1 MAPSTRSKSRNG
13 SNPGNSRIH
22 SSTPSTSAQEPPLS
36 EQPLKNKCEAVLKLL
51 DDINLHFGDFVLA
64 VSYGE
69 STLRGVP
76 SAVAARES
84 LYREDILSKFLGL
97 CLKPPLPPSGGS
109 KRPAGGTKVTEKF
122 IFTKAQETF
131 RSELKNFSENYSL
144 PNDQLANMDYI
155 KTITSSALHRQ
166 ITLKCPELYAL
177 LNALTGAHV
186 LDADHEIEED
196 DDDDVNGPR
205 KPPVKRHP
213 CFASVFQIAS
223 MAYRLNP
230 LRNTLQKVLTIYS
243 HAKHTAKAVMDLF
256 YQGGYLMS
264 YSWVRDQ
271 VSSLSAAIREEMILA
286 VRVNPFVM
294 VHDNIRLKYPVR
306 SQRGDNQTVS
316 DNGTAALVIITDK
329 TGRNFKNP
337 DETGPYYRTLRAQ
350 RRAGTAPRLCFED
363 LIKPAQRAV
372 NKTAFIYDILDI
384 LATIPELAKLPI
396 WKDAKLKRPIGPQQL
411 PHGPEHRLKQYML
424 PVTNID
430 ESSYSGNSQF
440 IPFAL
445 KALGLDS
452 ETERMRLVLEQVIVW
467 IGDQL
472 TAQRCRQLQA
482 FFQECINGNARWDH
496 LIFIFGGLHCM
507 MALSA
512 AILELYRG
520 SNIGATFGADIISLS
535 RTGLQKHSGGEK
547 PEYHTVDEFL
557 QHECEAS
564 FRGLF
569 NELTDCHT
577 SESRVEWAKTCTAN
591 DLYQLAVRMLTEHAS
606 AGALEIDE
614 SDDEVRHV
622 IIKRQRELLLFC
634 SLRRAFKYGDIDR
647 IEAILPKLLYFFIG
661 SGHGNYAKE
670 VYELLQLLNHETTPG
685 LRDTILRHGLLEYG
699 PPPQNSSWEQYAKI
713 SPVIPVY
720 MEYIEHVESS
730 VTGLS
735 RSHVHKEVKR
745 ENDIQALM
753 KEHRKNQIHTVVPG
767 RQAKVADQAKDVQKA
782 GVTAVCNKGYLEE
795 MYEKRAVY
803 FEWSSTLQ
811 EQKFIVNPPPA
822 PVSPPNPIDAASP
835 ASPVEQDTVVRS
847 SGTVSPLDETGVSP
861 QSDDPVVELL
871 RAGMEGMG
879 LNE

>member
-1 MAPSTRSKSRNG
+1 MPTSTRSKSKNN
-13 SNPGNSRIH
+13 SNPGNGRIH

-51 DDINLHFGDFVLA
+51 DDISLPFGDFVLA

-76 SAVAARES
+76 SAVAARET

-97 CLKPPLPPSGGS
+97 CLKPPLPPSGGG

-131 RSELKNFSENYSL
+131 RSELKNFSENYTL
-144 PNDQLANMDYI
+144 PNDQLANVDYI
-155 KTITSSALHRQ
+155 KTITSNALHRQ
-166 ITLKCPELYAL
+166 ITLKCPELYSL

-186 LDADHEIEED
+186 PDADHEIEED
-196 DDDDVNGPR
+196 DDDDVSGPR

-316 DNGTAALVIITDK
+316 DNGTAASVIITDK
-329 TGRNFKNP
+329 TGRDFKNP
-337 DETGPYYRTLRAQ
+337 DETGPYYWTLRAQ
-350 RRAGTAPRLCFED
+350 HRAGTAPRLCFKD
-363 LIKPAQRAV
+363 LIKPAQQAV

-384 LATIPELAKLPI
+384 LATIPELTGLPI
-396 WKDAKLKRPIGPQQL
+396 WKDTKLKRPIGPQQL

-440 IPFAL
+440 VPFAL
-445 KALGLDS
+445 KSLGLDS
-452 ETERMRLVLEQVIVW
+452 ENERMRLVLEQVIVW

-535 RTGLQKHSGGEK
+535 RTGLQKHSSGEK

-569 NELTDCHT
+569 NELTECHT

-591 DLYQLAVRMLTEHAS
+591 NLYQLAVRMLAEHAS
-606 AGALEIDE
+606 TGALDLDD
-614 SDDEVRHV
+614 SDDEMRTV

-634 SLRRAFKYGDIDR
+634 SLRRAFKYGDINR
-647 IEAILPKLLYFFIG
+647 IEAILPELLYFFIG
-661 SGHGNYAKE
+661 PGHGNYAKE
-670 VYELLQLLNHETTPG
+670 
-685 LRDTILRHGLLEYG
+685 EYG
-699 PPPQNSSWEQYAKI
+699 PPPQNLSWEQYAKI

-745 ENDIQALM
+745 ENNIQALM

-767 RQAKVADQAKDVQKA
+767 RQAKAADQAKDVRKA
-782 GVTAVCNKGYLEE
+782 GVTAVCDKGYLEE

-811 EQKFIVNPPPA
+811 EQKFIANPPPA
-822 PVSPPNPIDAASP
+822 PVSPPNPIGVASP
-835 ASPVEQDTVVRS
+835 ASPVEQDTVARS
-847 SGTVSPLDETGVSP
+847 SGTVSPLNETGVSP
-861 QSDDPVVELL
+861 QSDDPVVESL

-879 LNE
+879 LNEQN